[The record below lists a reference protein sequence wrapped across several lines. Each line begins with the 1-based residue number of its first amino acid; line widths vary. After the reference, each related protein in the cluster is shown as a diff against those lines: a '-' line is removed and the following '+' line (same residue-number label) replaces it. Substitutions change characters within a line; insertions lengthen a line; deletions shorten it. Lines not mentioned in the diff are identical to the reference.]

1 MRRDDML
8 ELVIVIWQ
16 MIYRAKT
23 VSIISM
29 AFKTQVSVSLCKDR
43 THKRGA
49 TKGNEWGIARSSQEF
64 AYSNVHARGGEEGN
78 LLLGSVGFSSVPAL
92 S

>member
-64 AYSNVHARGGEEGN
+64 AYSNVHARGGEGGKAICCWVQ
-78 LLLGSVGFSSVPAL
+78 LGSVQFL
-92 S
+92 H